1 MCADR
6 NFSRVPNRVG
16 EQINSRVFEIGGV
29 AWSIMLYPQG
39 EIRPFLDTSIVAVV
53 RHNFAQGMSV
63 SYSASNYRHPVR
75 VQHPLSKADSPIG
88 GQVSETKDAC
98 QYF

>member
-1 MCADR
+1 
-6 NFSRVPNRVG
+6 
-16 EQINSRVFEIGGV
+16 
-29 AWSIMLYPQG
+29 
-39 EIRPFLDTSIVAVV
+39 
-53 RHNFAQGMSV
+53 V